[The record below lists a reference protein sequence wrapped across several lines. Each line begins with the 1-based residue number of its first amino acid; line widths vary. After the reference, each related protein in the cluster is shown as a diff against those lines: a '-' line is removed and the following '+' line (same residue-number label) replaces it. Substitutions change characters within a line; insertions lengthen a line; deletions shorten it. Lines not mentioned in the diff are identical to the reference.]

1 MSSRCYLYTLLCT
14 ILKSASC
21 VIRMGEFRVLRG
33 LSLCR
38 LVRSESGVMKVGD
51 FMLLR
56 HFRVSRLPMDAPPAS
71 HVAFVCHGSE
81 VPKKIQPTRRV
92 WQPSLAPLF
101 SMFSRN
107 YNLNPAF
114 NDGPR

>member
-1 MSSRCYLYTLLCT
+1 MSSRRYLITLLCT

-21 VIRMGEFRVLRG
+21 VIRMGEFGVLRS

-38 LVRSESGVMKVGD
+38 LVRSESSVIQVGD

-71 HVAFVCHGSE
+71 PVAFVRHRSE
-81 VPKKIQPTRRV
+81 VPIKIQPTRRA
-92 WQPSLAPLF
+92 WQPPLAPLF

-114 NDGPR
+114 SVSPR